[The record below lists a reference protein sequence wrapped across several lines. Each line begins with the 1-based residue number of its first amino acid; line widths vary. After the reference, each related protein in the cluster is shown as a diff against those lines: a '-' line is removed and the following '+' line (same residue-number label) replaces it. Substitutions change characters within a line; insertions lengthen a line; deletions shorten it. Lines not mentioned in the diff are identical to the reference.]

1 MTQAELADALESDI
15 RTVRR
20 WENGEREIPGP
31 VRVALRLMVGAP
43 ASERGID
50 TGGV

>member
-1 MTQAELADALESDI
+1 MTQDQLAKALESDI

-31 VRVALRLMVGAP
+31 ARVAMRLMLDARRVKGHEAVS
-43 ASERGID
+43 A
-50 TGGV
+50 